1 MWQMKNNVQNI
12 CFFVFAYLQ
21 CIRCKLYGKIP
32 LNLLRL
38 ILCRLTQEISTSNNE
53 FDYSIR
59 ISNRSKKL
67 IMSYIFNL
75 NHETIH
81 HINNKPLH
89 LILHVWWKRPAF
101 NSRLMHANVV
111 RKQSRNNEW
120 VNIYLIVVC

>member
-1 MWQMKNNVQNI
+1 MNYVANENQRSEHLF
-12 CFFVFAYLQ
+12 FFVFAYLQ

-38 ILCRLTQEISTSNNE
+38 ILCRLTQEISASNNE
-53 FDYSIR
+53 FDFIDSYSIR
-59 ISNRSKKL
+59 ISNKSKKL

-89 LILHVWWKRPAF
+89 LILHV
-101 NSRLMHANVV
+101 
-111 RKQSRNNEW
+111 
-120 VNIYLIVVC
+120 